1 MKRLLITASLAA
13 SAILPSAA
21 HAQAIPGAVI
31 AVVDL
36 DKVTSECTAC
46 KNAATSLR
54 SQATGFENHRQAL
67 AAPLQTEGKSI
78 QAAVDALN
86 GKEPDATL
94 QARVRAFQAKQ
105 AQAEQELAGQQ
116 QQIQRNNQYIQKQI
130 SDKLG
135 PIYTQVMQKRGA
147 NMLVEIGQ
155 TLASGASLDVT
166 GDVVTALNAALP
178 AIQTTAPAAAAQ
190 QAKPKSQPQGR

>member
-36 DKVTSECTAC
+36 DKVTRDCTAC
-46 KNAATSLR
+46 KSAAASLQ
-54 SQATGFENHRQAL
+54 SQAAGFESRRQAL
-67 AAPLQTEGKSI
+67 ATPLQTEGKSI

-86 GKEPDATL
+86 GKEPDAAL
-94 QARVRAFQAKQ
+94 QARVRAFQGKQ
-105 AQAEQELAGQQ
+105 QQAEQELAAQQ
-116 QQIQRNNQYIQKQI
+116 QQIQRNNQYIQRQI
-130 SDKLG
+130 AEKLG

-155 TLASGASLDVT
+155 TLASGAALDVT

-178 AIQTTAPAAAAQ
+178 SIQTNAPAAATRPQ
-190 QAKPKSQPQGR
+190 SQPQGR